1 MSNKIQG
8 YGQPAMPATSGS
20 TRTTSTEA
28 VNRGDAKPVEAVT
41 PGRDSVSVS
50 DSAVL
55 LQKLEEAVTNAPAT
69 DSGRVEQIKQALA
82 NGEYSVD
89 AQRVADKILKF
100 ERDLAGRS

>member
-20 TRTTSTEA
+20 TWTTSTEA

-55 LQKLEEAVTNAPAT
+55 LQKLEELGSGCLT
-69 DSGRVEQIKQALA
+69 DI
-82 NGEYSVD
+82 
-89 AQRVADKILKF
+89 
-100 ERDLAGRS
+100 ERPEVPLR

>member
-8 YGQPAMPATSGS
+8 YGQPALPATSGNS
-20 TRTTSTEA
+20 RTSSA
-28 VNRGDAKPVEAVT
+28 DGVARGDAKPVEAVT

-50 DSAVL
+50 DSAL
-55 LQKLEEAVTNAPAT
+55 LMQRLGEAVANAPAT
-69 DSGRVEQIKQALA
+69 DMSRVDQIRQSLA